1 MVQDPQLTLATVHF
15 QTWLICD
22 LWMQVG
28 AMAPWGNVTME
39 TCEKNHL
46 VNCDVA
52 RNTTGIVCLVDMY
65 SICIL
70 GRSLPC
76 VVFQM
81 MRLGVPIETSSTPP
95 VNRLANGARTE
106 PCRIAVDHFQNGAQL
121 VKAGRER
128 GGESCI
134 CAYVSLLRLL
144 MTWTAILGCGTMG
157 WGGMLLHPFLPC
169 SLRSFEF
176 M

>member
-106 PCRIAVDHFQNGAQL
+106 PCRSRRRELRNEKCHRRRFR
-121 VKAGRER
+121 GRKR
-128 GGESCI
+128 LPVAARIRACI
-134 CAYVSLLRLL
+134 RAHMVCLEYGLLRI
-144 MTWTAILGCGTMG
+144 WFA
-157 WGGMLLHPFLPC
+157 
-169 SLRSFEF
+169 
-176 M
+176 